1 MKLQIVE
8 VGLKQGADEEIAYQL
23 TTTNW
28 GSSPSSVSVKA
39 YDMSDSFADVTSTIL
54 SGSASVASDVI
65 TLPVV
70 LDLTAGNKYRI
81 EIMFTTGGNVLEC
94 YFELEG
100 MR

>member
-1 MKLQIVE
+1 VKLQIVE
-8 VGLKQGADEEIAYQL
+8 TGLKQGVDEEIAYQL

-28 GSSPSSVSVKA
+28 GSSPSSVVVKA
-39 YDMSDSFADVTSTIL
+39 YDMSDSFADVSETIL
-54 SGSASVASDVI
+54 EGDPSISDDVI

-70 LDLTAGNKYRI
+70 LDLTAGNRYRI
-81 EIMFTTGGNVLEC
+81 EIQCTTGGSVLEC

>member
-8 VGLKQGADEEIAYQL
+8 TGLKQGADEEVAYTL
-23 TTTNW
+23 TTTPW
-28 GSSPSSVSVKA
+28 GDSPSDISVTA
-39 YDMSDSFADVTSTIL
+39 YDMSDSFAVVTDDVLEGDASSDNTS
-54 SGSASVASDVI
+54 I
-65 TLPVV
+65 TTPVV

-94 YFELEG
+94 YFELEA